1 MNDCQLCMPD
11 PAKILWGN
19 KWFYAIDAGTPDY
32 PAYIRLI
39 SRRHVPE
46 MSDLSDAEREYLWRL
61 LNAAEQAMRQY
72 VKPDKVNYAQFG
84 NMVPHLHWHLI
95 GRWRG
100 DAAFPDNSWLP
111 KVREV
116 PEETARARR
125 VAAQTFLKALPAA
138 LDAVGTPRL

>member
-1 MNDCQLCMPD
+1 MNDCELCRSD

-19 KWFYAIDAGTPDY
+19 EWFYAVDAGTPDY

-46 MSDLSDAEREYLWRL
+46 MSDLSDAEREYLWQL
-61 LNAAEQAMRQY
+61 LDAAERTMRRCVQ
-72 VKPDKVNYAQFG
+72 PDKINYAQFG

-100 DAAFPDNSWLP
+100 DAAFPDNAWLP

-116 PEETARARR
+116 PEETARARS
-125 VAAQTFLKALPAA
+125 AAVQTFLKALPAA
-138 LDAVGTPRL
+138 LDAVGAPRH